1 MNALSPKRVI
11 AAAALAASAVAAS
24 AGAASAAPLPSPQA
38 LSDTLTTTAPDVAQL
53 GQVQDATGLNSATDA
68 VGLDAV
74 TDTARSVV
82 PASALPDTSALNLGR

>member
-1 MNALSPKRVI
+1 MTPSVTCHALPRW
-11 AAAALAASAVAAS
+11 A
-24 AGAASAAPLPSPQA
+24 
-38 LSDTLTTTAPDVAQL
+38 LTTTAPDVAQL
-53 GQVQDATGLNSATDA
+53 GQVQDATVGSATDA